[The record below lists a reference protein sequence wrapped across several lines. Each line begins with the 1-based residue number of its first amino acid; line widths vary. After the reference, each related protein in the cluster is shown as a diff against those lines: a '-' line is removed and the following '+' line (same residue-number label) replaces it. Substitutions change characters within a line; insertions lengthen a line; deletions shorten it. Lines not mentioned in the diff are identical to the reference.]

1 MDDLTRRIANLSPA
15 KRALLELRLK
25 KAETGLANSQ
35 TITPQVDRQVEK
47 ITARVSFA
55 QQRLWFLNQL
65 EPESAS
71 YNVPRAIRMT
81 GTLNLQALEQSLNEI
96 IRRHEP
102 LRTHFSLVD
111 GTLMQIIARGSAITL
126 PVTDLSNLPFEERE
140 TRARTLA
147 ATEAARSF
155 DLAKGPVIRASLI
168 RLAADEHL
176 LLLTTHHIVSD
187 AWSAGV
193 LFRELAEL
201 YKAFSTGTP

>member
-1 MDDLTRRIANLSPA
+1 MDDLSRRIANLSPA

-102 LRTHFSLVD
+102 SLRV
-111 GTLMQIIARGSAITL
+111 SAWCWCC
-126 PVTDLSNLPFEERE
+126 
-140 TRARTLA
+140 
-147 ATEAARSF
+147 
-155 DLAKGPVIRASLI
+155 
-168 RLAADEHL
+168 
-176 LLLTTHHIVSD
+176 
-187 AWSAGV
+187 WSACCFFASRQAPRLIPLILLIGV
-193 LFRELAEL
+193 SVRVRD
-201 YKAFSTGTP
+201 